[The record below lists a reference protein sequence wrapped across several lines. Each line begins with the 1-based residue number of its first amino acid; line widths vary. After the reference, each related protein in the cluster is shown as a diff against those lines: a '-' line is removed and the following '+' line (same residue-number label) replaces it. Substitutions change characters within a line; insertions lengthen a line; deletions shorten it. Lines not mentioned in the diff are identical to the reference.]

1 MIIRKVKKE
10 DFEQVYQIE
19 QTCFKDPYPR
29 KHLEYEFFENPIN
42 IILVAEVDEKIVGFI
57 DFMVTFNSATIV
69 QIAVLPEYRKQKIAT
84 NLLIEMEN
92 CFPKDLDDVVEN
104 VTLEVR
110 KSNEAAI
117 NLYKKDGYEII
128 VEKKHYYPDGEDAIY
143 MVKRILLC
151 R

>member
-42 IILVAEVDEKIVGFI
+42 IILVAEADEKIVGFI

-69 QIAVLPEYRKQKIAT
+69 QIAVVPEYRKQKIAT
-84 NLLIEMEN
+84 NLLNEMEN

-117 NLYKKDGYEII
+117 NLYKKDGYETI